1 MEKYIFL
8 LSPVVDFSGCGITVW
23 CRECIADL
31 AAFLATEELKGR
43 DVCLTLHT
51 LRVS

>member
-1 MEKYIFL
+1 MEHYVFL
-8 LSPVVDFSGCGITVW
+8 LSPVADFLGCGAAVW
-23 CRECIADL
+23 FRECIADL
-31 AAFLATEELKGR
+31 AVFIAAEELEGR

>member
-1 MEKYIFL
+1 MENYIFL
-8 LSPVVDFSGCGITVW
+8 LSPVVDFSGCGIAVW
-23 CRECIADL
+23 FRECIADL
-31 AAFLATEELKGR
+31 AAFIAAEELEGR